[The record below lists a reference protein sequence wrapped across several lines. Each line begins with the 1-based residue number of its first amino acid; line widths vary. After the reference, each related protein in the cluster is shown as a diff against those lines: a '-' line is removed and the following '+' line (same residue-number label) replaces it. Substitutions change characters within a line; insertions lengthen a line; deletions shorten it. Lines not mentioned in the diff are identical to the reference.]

1 MNKSLIRTSLSSPEG
16 GFDVR
21 SQCASFCGREQK
33 HGNVIGIFQI
43 VQKFSKKAKYA
54 EIGFDI
60 QIFREI
66 LCLRTSH

>member
-1 MNKSLIRTSLSSPEG
+1 MVLTCGVSVL
-16 GFDVR
+16 
-21 SQCASFCGREQK
+21 ASGREQK